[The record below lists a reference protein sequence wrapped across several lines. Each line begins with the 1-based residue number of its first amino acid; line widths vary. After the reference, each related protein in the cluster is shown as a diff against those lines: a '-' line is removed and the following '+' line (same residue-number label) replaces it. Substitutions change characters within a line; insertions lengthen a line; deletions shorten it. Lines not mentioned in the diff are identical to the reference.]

1 VEEIELGEAKPRQ
14 VVSGL
19 RAFKTS
25 EQMIGAKVVVLCN
38 VKKGPLRDQLSEGM
52 VGIRFPVK

>member
-1 VEEIELGEAKPRQ
+1 MEEIELGEAKPRQ

-25 EQMIGAKVVVLCN
+25 EQMTGAKVVVLCN

-52 VGIRFPVK
+52 VGLRV